1 MESSIGIKSQLHC
14 ILVVETQFKDLILD
28 CVAPLLKSKAGNN
41 YMLADG

>member
-28 CVAPLLKSKAGNN
+28 LCGSIAKE
-41 YMLADG
+41 